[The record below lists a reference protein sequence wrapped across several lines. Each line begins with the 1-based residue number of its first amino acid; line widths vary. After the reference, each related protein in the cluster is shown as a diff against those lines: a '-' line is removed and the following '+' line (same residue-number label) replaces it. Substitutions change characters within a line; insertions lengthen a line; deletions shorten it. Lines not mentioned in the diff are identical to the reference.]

1 MDFLALIYENFRPRW
16 VKMPVFNDEDLKRL
30 TMPMLAILGGRDVL
44 LDSAETKRRLE
55 RTVPH
60 ADIRYYPE
68 MGHFIPGQ
76 NAAIL
81 EFLRRSAAPIAAS

>member
-1 MDFLALIYENFRPRW
+1 
-16 VKMPVFNDEDLKRL
+16 MPVFSDEDLKRL

-44 LDSAETKRRLE
+44 LDSGETKRRLG
-55 RTVPH
+55 RAVPH
-60 ADIRYYPE
+60 ADIRCHPE

-81 EFLRRSAAPIAAS
+81 EFLRRSAAPISAS